1 MTGLRQRMTARDTAE
16 EHRSATPLEL
26 LFDLTFVVAISQ
38 VAAQLAHATEDGHP
52 LEKLVPFAMVFF
64 AIWWAWM
71 NYTWFASAYATDD
84 VLYRVL
90 TFVHIAGVL
99 VIAGGIPEAFET
111 GNFAVMTIGYL
122 VMRVGLVALWVRAAI
137 EHPEGRTT
145 ALRYAIGI
153 SVVQVLWVSR
163 LALPEQGTAWMFLAI
178 GVLDLAVPL
187 WAERTGTT
195 TWHPHHIAERYQLFT
210 IILLG
215 ESVFASTLAVQVS
228 ISEAGVSPTLIT
240 IAMLGLVIIFT
251 LWWLYFSEPAG
262 EGLTRRRERSFIWGY
277 GHFGIF
283 IALAAIGSGLEVAV
297 VSVGHRIEATDTM
310 VAYATAIPV
319 ALFLVL
325 LWTLHRPI
333 VEQVVLRPGTIAVT
347 AVLVLLAPLTAA
359 PLGLIVALSGIA
371 ASLVGLLA
379 WTLIRVNARSLKA

>member
-1 MTGLRQRMTARDTAE
+1 MTARDTAE
-16 EHRSATPLEL
+16 QHRTATPLEL

-38 VAAQLAHATEDGHP
+38 VAAQLAHSTEAGHP
-52 LEKLVPFAMVFF
+52 LENLIPFGMVFF

-71 NYTWFASAYATDD
+71 NYSWFASAYATDD

-99 VIAGGIPEAFET
+99 VIAGGIPIAFESE
-111 GNFAVMTIGYL
+111 NFAVITIGYL

-145 ALRYAIGI
+145 ALRYAGG
-153 SVVQVLWVSR
+153 VAAVQVLWVAR
-163 LALPEQGTAWMFLAI
+163 LALPDQGSGWSFLVIAL
-178 GVLDLAVPL
+178 LDLAVPL
-187 WAERTGTT
+187 WAERTGSTN
-195 TWHPHHIAERYQLFT
+195 WHPHHIAERYQLFT

-215 ESVFASTLAVQVS
+215 ESVFASTLAVQAS

-251 LWWLYFSEPAG
+251 LWWLYFSEPAAA
-262 EGLTRRRERSFIWGY
+262 GLERRRERSFIWGY

-297 VSVGHRIEATDTM
+297 VSVGHHIEASDTV

-333 VEQVVLRPGTIAVT
+333 VEQVVVNPFAIAV
-347 AVLVLLAPLTAA
+347 VVVGILLFPLTAE
-359 PLGLIVALSGIA
+359 PLGLIFALSGIA
-371 ASLVGLLA
+371 ASLVALLTTA
-379 WTLIRVNARSLKA
+379 LLSEKQRHARSLEE

>member
-16 EHRSATPLEL
+16 KGRTATPLEL

-38 VAAQLAHATEDGHP
+38 VAAQLAHATEAGHP
-52 LEKLVPFAMVFF
+52 LENLLPFGMVFF
-64 AIWWAWM
+64 SIWWAWM

-84 VLYRVL
+84 VLYRL
-90 TFVHIAGVL
+90 MTFVHIAGVL
-99 VIAGGIPEAFET
+99 VIAGGVPQAFDS
-111 GNFAVMTIGYL
+111 GNFAVITAGYL
-122 VMRVGLVALWVRAAI
+122 VMRIGLVAMWVRAAI
-137 EHPEGRTT
+137 EHPTGRTT
-145 ALRYAIGI
+145 AIRYAIGV
-153 SVVQVLWVSR
+153 SAVQVLWVAR
-163 LALPEQGTAWMFLAI
+163 LALPEQGTAWSFFAI
-178 GVLDLAVPL
+178 LILDLAVPL
-187 WAERTGTT
+187 WAERTGST

-215 ESVFASTLAVQVS
+215 ESVFASTLAVQAS

-262 EGLTRRRERSFIWGY
+262 DGLERRRERSFIWGY

-297 VSVGHRIEATDTM
+297 VSVGHHIEATDTM

-325 LWTLHRPI
+325 LWALHRPI
-333 VEQVVLRPGTIAVT
+333 VEQVVLHPVAIGIT
-347 AVLVLLAPLTAA
+347 AIVILLFPLAA
-359 PLGLIVALSGIA
+359 EPLGLVVALSGIA
-371 ASLVGLLA
+371 VSLVGLLA
-379 WTLIRVNARSLKA
+379 WTLVRVNARSLSP